1 MREIRQAI
9 RLLVLLRALRFLL
22 RSRLIMPGCLRL
34 LVKLLFQRVFS
45 VAVLLPLLLLL
56 RLLLMLRLLVVA
68 LLLAAVARRLV
79 VVLRLA
85 ELLAAVALLHPLAAL
100 PV

>member
-9 RLLVLLRALRFLL
+9 RLLVLLLALRFLL

-34 LVKLLFQRVFS
+34 LVRLLFQRVFW

-68 LLLAAVARRLV
+68 LLLAAVVLRLV
-79 VVLRLA
+79 VVRLA

-100 PV
+100 LA